1 MVYSFRELLTWQLA
15 RELEGK
21 VHPLLGLESLKRDR
35 RFRDQLSD
43 ASKSPARN
51 IAEGFGRFS
60 PGDFCRYY
68 QIARA
73 SLDETENC
81 LRSGVSGSYFPAET
95 AGPLVLLVARC
106 RRAIDKHYA
115 YLQGSRDD
123 PRFKSRK
130 RPRKNNREE
139 RP

>member
-1 MVYSFRELLTWQLA
+1 MVHSFRELITWQLA
-15 RELEGK
+15 SELEAK
-21 VHPLLGLESLKRDR
+21 MLPLLALDAVKKDR
-35 RFRDQLSD
+35 RFLDQLSD

-81 LRSGVSGSYFPAET
+81 LRSGVAGNYFPAEV
-95 AGPLVLLVARC
+95 AGPLILLVARC
-106 RRAIDKHYA
+106 RRAIDKHST
-115 YLQGSRDD
+115 YLRKARED
-123 PRFKSRK
+123 PRFKPKKNVRK
-130 RPRKNNREE
+130 E
-139 RP
+139 RS

>member
-15 RELEGK
+15 FELEGK
-21 VHPLLGLESLKRDR
+21 VHALLDLESLKRDR

-73 SLDETENC
+73 GN
-81 LRSGVSGSYFPAET
+81 YFPAET
-95 AGPLVLLVARC
+95 AGPLILLVARC
-106 RRAIDKHYA
+106 HRAIDKHYA
-115 YLQGSRDD
+115 YLQKSRDD
-123 PRFKSRK
+123 PRFKSGK
-130 RPRKNNREE
+130 KPSE